1 MVEMQT
7 YDVAVV
13 GLGAMGS
20 AALYAAARRGFR
32 VIGFDRLEP
41 GHDCSSSFG
50 ESRVI
55 RLAYFEHPSY
65 VPLLRGAYQAWRDLE
80 VATGERVLTIT
91 GIVEAGH
98 PGAALVEGSVR
109 SAREHDLP
117 HELLSPRQVNDRF
130 PAFNLPADWDCVV
143 QPDGGVLLP
152 EKAIGLFVAAAQ
164 DLGASVRL
172 NTPVREVQPLGDRVT
187 IRLEDGME
195 IEAGSAVVGPGPW
208 IRDFVPELGKRLKLT
223 RQPLL
228 WFSPVH
234 ADLVRADRMPV
245 FFLQSSDDLTYG
257 LPDMCG
263 SGVKAASHLSG
274 GDLASADEPRAEVSD
289 DEKASVRAI
298 LQRYVPAAAG
308 EVSRTSLCVYTR
320 SPDEHFVLGL
330 HPEAPQIVL
339 ASPCSGHGFKF
350 ASVIGEILTDL
361 ATDRSTCWPIGLFN
375 PDRVLTDAGFHH

>member
-20 AALYAAARRGFR
+20 AALYAAARRGLR

-41 GHDCSSSFG
+41 GHNRSSSFG

-65 VPLLRGAYQAWRDLE
+65 VPLLRGAYRAWRDLE

-117 HELLSPRQVNDRF
+117 HELLSPRQVSDRF

-152 EKAIGLFVAAAQ
+152 EKAIGLFVAAALIAALAFAVMFFAATLINSALTTYKTTTWQ
-164 DLGASVRL
+164 QIALFDIAG
-172 NTPVREVQPLGDRVT
+172 T
-187 IRLEDGME
+187 IHG
-195 IEAGSAVVGPGPW
+195 I
-208 IRDFVPELGKRLKLT
+208 
-223 RQPLL
+223 
-228 WFSPVH
+228 
-234 ADLVRADRMPV
+234 AD
-245 FFLQSSDDLTYG
+245 
-257 LPDMCG
+257 
-263 SGVKAASHLSG
+263 
-274 GDLASADEPRAEVSD
+274 
-289 DEKASVRAI
+289 
-298 LQRYVPAAAG
+298 
-308 EVSRTSLCVYTR
+308 
-320 SPDEHFVLGL
+320 PDEQRRIYERIPAHLRGYGS
-330 HPEAPQIVL
+330 L
-339 ASPCSGHGFKF
+339 AN
-350 ASVIGEILTDL
+350 LLQT
-361 ATDRSTCWPIGLFN
+361 
-375 PDRVLTDAGFHH
+375 

>member
-20 AALYAAARRGFR
+20 AAPYAAARRGFR

-41 GHDCSSSFG
+41 GHDRSSSFG

-65 VPLLRGAYQAWRDLE
+65 VPLLRGAYRAWRDLE

-130 PAFNLPADWDCVV
+130 PAFNLPADWECVA

-164 DLGASVRL
+164 DLGASV
-172 NTPVREVQPLGDRVT
+172 G
-187 IRLEDGME
+187 
-195 IEAGSAVVGPGPW
+195 
-208 IRDFVPELGKRLKLT
+208 
-223 RQPLL
+223 
-228 WFSPVH
+228 
-234 ADLVRADRMPV
+234 
-245 FFLQSSDDLTYG
+245 
-257 LPDMCG
+257 
-263 SGVKAASHLSG
+263 
-274 GDLASADEPRAEVSD
+274 
-289 DEKASVRAI
+289 
-298 LQRYVPAAAG
+298 
-308 EVSRTSLCVYTR
+308 
-320 SPDEHFVLGL
+320 
-330 HPEAPQIVL
+330 
-339 ASPCSGHGFKF
+339 
-350 ASVIGEILTDL
+350 
-361 ATDRSTCWPIGLFN
+361 
-375 PDRVLTDAGFHH
+375 